1 MPGSPTITVRPPTD
15 VIAALDSFIE
25 SDPAWTRSELV
36 TVAVHAFLKSAAG
49 EKDRALL
56 EYRRRLQG
64 ATAPGSGSGSGSGSA
79 PRPGRGKKGGPGKG

>member
-1 MPGSPTITVRPPTD
+1 MPGSPTITVRPPVD
-15 VIAALDSFIE
+15 VITALDSFIE

-36 TVAVHAFLKSAAG
+36 TVAVHAFLKSSAG

-64 ATAPGSGSGSGSGSA
+64 AGPGSA
-79 PRPGRGKKGGPGKG
+79 PRPGRGKKSGPGRAG